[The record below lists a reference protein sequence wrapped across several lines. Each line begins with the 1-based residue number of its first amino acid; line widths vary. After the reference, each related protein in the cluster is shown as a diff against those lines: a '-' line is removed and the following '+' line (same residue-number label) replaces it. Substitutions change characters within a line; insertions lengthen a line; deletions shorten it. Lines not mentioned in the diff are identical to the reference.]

1 MHLCRDSKGS
11 QVAGDLGKFVPS
23 RGGVAQRLVDS
34 GAFRWLQEVHGVQ
47 RKHFDQVVT
56 SQGCVIQV
64 RGHREVPF
72 TPEEVASVDVNHKQW
87 NFREATR

>member
-1 MHLCRDSKGS
+1 MK
-11 QVAGDLGKFVPS
+11 
-23 RGGVAQRLVDS
+23 RLIQFPLEFS
-34 GAFRWLQEVHGVQ
+34 THLQEHKETGMGYHVVSVTLKSG
-47 RKHFDQVVT
+47 KHFDQVVT

>member
-1 MHLCRDSKGS
+1 MK
-11 QVAGDLGKFVPS
+11 
-23 RGGVAQRLVDS
+23 RLTQIPHEFSIRVQGHKETGMGYHVVSVTLKS
-34 GAFRWLQEVHGVQ
+34 G
-47 RKHFDQVVT
+47 KHFDQVVT